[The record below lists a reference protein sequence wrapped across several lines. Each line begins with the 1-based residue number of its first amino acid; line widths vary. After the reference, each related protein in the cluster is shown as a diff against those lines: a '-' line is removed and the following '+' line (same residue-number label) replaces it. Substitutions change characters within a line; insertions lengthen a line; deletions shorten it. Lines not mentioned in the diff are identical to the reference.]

1 MVLCGWFLVMTEKV
15 GAIENF
21 SVVVL
26 PDTQYY
32 VSYPDRE
39 AIYVKQTEWIRDNA
53 TAKKVKMVLH
63 EGDLVNSNN
72 SSPEWVRAKNAMS
85 KLVSLPYALSLGNH
99 DYSGQK
105 DTTFFN
111 SAFPVSNFSGKSWF
125 GGVFESGKMD
135 NAYYLFEAGGK
146 NWLVLSLEYG
156 PRQAVVDWAKGIVAN
171 NSDKLI
177 ILLTHAYMAPDGS
190 RLGSGDAH
198 NPHDTLTDTHDGDE
212 LWEELVKTSRNI
224 VLVLSGH
231 VVDAARRVDTNNFG
245 KNVYQ
250 ILADYQS
257 DTLGG
262 NGYLR
267 IMEFFPDQGKINIK
281 TYSPWLNQ
289 YKTDDKNQFELN
301 VDWWKVEKN
310 SEKLTGTFL
319 ESSMLSSESQI
330 SRQLDE
336 VKALGMDTVVLQSM
350 KTLNGGCGGSYTWN
364 ANMPGNLKYLFSE
377 AKKRNIKVW
386 VGTALKAPCYQV
398 SDEEVNKKVVAN
410 KEIIDLVESEV
421 SSLGFG
427 DVLAGY
433 YLSDEPSISTWAF
446 SENNYR
452 EVKMT
457 VDYLKGK
464 NRKSMISPILWV
476 DSSNP
481 KSSDWVR
488 DQAVNLANYTRVDI
502 QAWQD
507 GTGAYA
513 TATEANNIYN
523 SKKYFEAMVAA
534 LGKDRIWADIELFDW
549 GVERD
554 YTKITSWYRPAMLG
568 RIARQID
575 NASATGKQLSW
586 IQQHHM
592 QYANTVLYSSEA
604 RGLYDAYLSNFG
616 LSTEM
621 FLVKA
626 KSYSWSMAPNSSYP
640 DNGME
645 MFDGNVGNPKRY
657 TDQSWVGFLND
668 DPTLNIDLNGEKSI
682 KWVRVQVLNSEGES
696 IYFPN
701 KMEINCGAKK
711 EVVDLAVSRADGEMV
726 MQNKNPLGARCS
738 NLSISFF
745 NDKNWTF
752 LSEVEIVAENSTQVS
767 TVIPT
772 LIPSQVPSPTAT
784 QSLVLGDGNRDGKV
798 DLVDFSLWKSEY
810 LGGMK
815 IKCDFNKDGSVNLV
829 DFGIWKREYLN

>member
-1 MVLCGWFLVMTEKV
+1 MFLLVWFFVSVEKV
-15 GAIENF
+15 EALESF
-21 SVVVL
+21 SIMVL

-32 VSYPDRE
+32 SSYPDRE
-39 AIYVKQTEWIRDNA
+39 AIFVKQTEWIRDNA
-53 TAKKVKMVLH
+53 VTKKVKMVLH
-63 EGDLVNSNN
+63 EGDLINSNN

-85 KLVSLPYALSLGNH
+85 KLGTIPYALSLGNH

-111 SAFPVSNFSGKSWF
+111 AAFPASNFIGKSWF
-125 GGVFESGKMD
+125 GGVFEKGKMD
-135 NAYYLFEAGGK
+135 NAYYVFEAGGK

-156 PRQAVVDWAKGIVAN
+156 PRQVVVDWAKGIVAN

-177 ILLTHAYMAPDGS
+177 ILLTHGYMAPDGS
-190 RLGSGDAH
+190 RLGTGDAH
-198 NPHDTLTDTHDGDE
+198 NPHDSFTDTHDGDE
-212 LWEELVKTSRNI
+212 LWEELVKPSRNI
-224 VLVLSGH
+224 VMVLSGH

-250 ILADYQS
+250 ILSDYQN
-257 DTLGG
+257 DPLGG

-267 IMEFFPDQGKINIK
+267 IMEFFPDQGKVNVK
-281 TYSPWLNQ
+281 TFSPWLNQ
-289 YKTDDKNQFELN
+289 YKTEDKNQFELN

-310 SEKLTGTFL
+310 SNKLTGTFL
-319 ESSMLSSESQI
+319 ESSMLSSENQI
-330 SRQLDE
+330 GRQLDE

-350 KTLNGGCGGSYTWN
+350 KTLAGGCGGSYQWN
-364 ANMPGNLKYLFSE
+364 VNMPGNLKYLFSE
-377 AKKRNIKVW
+377 AKKKGIKVW

-398 SDEEVNKKVVAN
+398 SDEEVNKKVAAN
-410 KEIIDLVESEV
+410 KEIVDLVESEV

-446 SENNYR
+446 TESNYR

-457 VDYLKGK
+457 VDYLRGK

-488 DQAVNLANYTRVDI
+488 DQAVNFASYTKVDI

-513 TATEANNIYN
+513 TATEENNPYN

-534 LGKDRIWADIELFDW
+534 LGKDRIWADIELFNW
-549 GVERD
+549 GNDRD
-554 YTKITSWYRPAMLG
+554 YSKITSWYRPAILG
-568 RIARQID
+568 RILNQIA
-575 NASATGKQLSW
+575 NAGSTGKQLCW

-592 QYANTVLYSSEA
+592 QSVNSVLYSSEA
-604 RGLYDAYLSNFG
+604 RGLYDAYIANLGSNG
-616 LSTEM
+616 EK
-621 FLVKA
+621 FLVKP
-626 KSYSWSMAPNSSYP
+626 KNYSWSVAPSSSYV
-640 DNGME
+640 DSGNE
-645 MFDGNVGNPKRY
+645 MFDGYIGNPKRY
-657 TDQSWVGFLND
+657 MDQSWVGFLND
-668 DPTLNIDLNGEKSI
+668 DPTLNIDLNGEKPI
-682 KWVRVQVLNSEGES
+682 KWIRVHVLNSQTQA

-701 KMEINCGAKK
+701 KMEIKCGTKT
-711 EVVDLAVSRADGEMV
+711 EIVDLAVSRADGELV
-726 MQNKNPLGARCS
+726 MQNKNPLGAKCS
-738 NLSISFF
+738 NLNISFI
-745 NDKNWTF
+745 NDKSWTF
-752 LSEVEIVAENSTQVS
+752 LSEIEIVADNSML
-767 TVIPT
+767 IPS
-772 LIPSQVPSPTAT
+772 LVPSQVPTQTPT
-784 QSLVLGDGNRDGKV
+784 QVSVLGDANRDGKV
-798 DLVDFSLWKSEY
+798 DLVDFSIWKSEY

-829 DFGIWKREYLN
+829 DFGIWKKEYLN